1 MKKTAT
7 SPREHAKRI
16 RAQRAAEK
24 FDQQYKADP
33 QRRVDWLTFLMMCIA
48 VAACAILAAR
58 LIP

>member
-1 MKKTAT
+1 MKLLAI